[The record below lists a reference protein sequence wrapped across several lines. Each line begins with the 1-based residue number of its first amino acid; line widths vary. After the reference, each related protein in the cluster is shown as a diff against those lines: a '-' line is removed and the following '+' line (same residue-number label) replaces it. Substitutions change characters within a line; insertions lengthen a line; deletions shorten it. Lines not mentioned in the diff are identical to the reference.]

1 MQYERV
7 VKGIG
12 RYIETEIY
20 PGLSDWQEILARIAV
35 SRAMNSQE
43 QLKEILTKNAF
54 AKMFAIIDEEG
65 DIDVD
70 GLMEDLKEQINAKGK
85 IEIHIPMFGKFCFN
99 ASDVHKLH
107 RMIMEG

>member
-12 RYIETEIY
+12 KYIEAEIY

-54 AKMFAIIDEEG
+54 AKMFAIIDDEG

-70 GLMEDLKEQINAKGK
+70 GLMEEKGVWAPARECMVFRLCTK
-85 IEIHIPMFGKFCFN
+85 PSIACWVSRSVF
-99 ASDVHKLH
+99 L
-107 RMIMEG
+107 